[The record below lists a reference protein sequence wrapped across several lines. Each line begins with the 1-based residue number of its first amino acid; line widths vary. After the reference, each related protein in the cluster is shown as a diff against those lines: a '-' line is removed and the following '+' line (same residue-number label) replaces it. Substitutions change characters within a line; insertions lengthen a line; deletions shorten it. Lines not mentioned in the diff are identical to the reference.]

1 MINKILVPVD
11 GSKQSDKA
19 LEFACNLADK
29 YNAALLIQHTVETT
43 LHEHAMF
50 MGSAGFAFDLDEE
63 EIQKAGKVVIDAATK
78 IIDKHANIAAET
90 DIAHGSP
97 THNII
102 QCVKDNNIDMI
113 VMGSRGLSDLGGL
126 LLGSV
131 SHKVSHLADCTCV
144 TVR

>member
-1 MINKILVPVD
+1 MISNILVPVD
-11 GSKQSDKA
+11 GSKQSNKA

-29 YNAALLIQHTVETT
+29 YDAKLHVQHTVEVT

-50 MGSAGFAFDLDEE
+50 VGSAGFAFEASDEDV
-63 EIQKAGKVVIDAATK
+63 QKAGAKVIDEAKKLIDEHQCKLVET
-78 IIDKHANIAAET
+78 IID
-90 DIAHGSP
+90 HGSP
-97 THNII
+97 TQNILELAKK
-102 QCVKDNNIDMI
+102 KDIDMI

-131 SHKVSHLADCTCV
+131 SHKVSHLAECTCV

>member
-11 GSKQSDKA
+11 GSKASDKA
-19 LEFACNLADK
+19 LEFACNLAEK
-29 YNAALLIQHTVETT
+29 YDADLHIQHTVETT

-50 MGSAGFAFDLDEE
+50 LGSAGFAFELNDDD
-63 EIQKAGKVVIDAATK
+63 IQKAGQKVIEAAKKIVDAQNCKSAVTE
-78 IIDKHANIAAET
+78 IT
-90 DIAHGSP
+90 HGSP
-97 THNII
+97 TQNILDRA
-102 QCVKDNNIDMI
+102 KDGDIDMI

-131 SHKVSHLADCTCV
+131 SHKVSHLAECSCV

>member
-1 MINKILVPVD
+1 MITNILVPVD

-29 YNAALLIQHTVETT
+29 YNAKLHVQHTVEVT

-50 MGSAGFAFDLDEE
+50 VGSAGFAFEASDED
-63 EIQKAGKVVIDAATK
+63 IQKAGKKVIEAAEK
-78 IIDKHANIAAET
+78 IIAEHDCKLVET
-90 DIAHGSP
+90 EITHGSP
-97 THNII
+97 AQNILERA
-102 QCVKDNNIDMI
+102 KKNDIDMI
-113 VMGSRGLSDLGGL
+113 VMGSRGLSDISGL

-131 SHKVSHLADCTCV
+131 SHKVSHLAECTCV

>member
-1 MINKILVPVD
+1 MIKKILVPVD

-19 LEFACNLADK
+19 LEFACNLAEK
-29 YNAALLIQHTVETT
+29 YEASIIIQHTVETT

-50 MGSAGFAFDLDEE
+50 MGSAGFAFELDEE
-63 EIQKAGKVVIDAATK
+63 QIHETGKKIIESATK
-78 IIDKHANIAAET
+78 LIDKHHQLSVSSVI
-90 DIAHGSP
+90 DHGSP
-97 THNII
+97 AINIV
-102 QCVKDNNIDMI
+102 QRAKDNKVDMI

-131 SHKVSHLADCTCV
+131 SHKVSHLAECTCV

>member
-1 MINKILVPVD
+1 MITNILVPVD

-29 YNAALLIQHTVETT
+29 YGAKLHVQHTVEVTM
-43 LHEHAMF
+43 HEHAMF
-50 MGSAGFAFDLDEE
+50 VGSAGFAFEASDED
-63 EIQKAGKVVIDAATK
+63 IQKAGKKVIEAATK
-78 IIDKHANIAAET
+78 IIDQQGCKLVET
-90 DIAHGSP
+90 EIAHGSP
-97 THNII
+97 TQNILDRAKK
-102 QCVKDNNIDMI
+102 KDIDMI

-131 SHKVSHLADCTCV
+131 SHKVSHLAECTCV